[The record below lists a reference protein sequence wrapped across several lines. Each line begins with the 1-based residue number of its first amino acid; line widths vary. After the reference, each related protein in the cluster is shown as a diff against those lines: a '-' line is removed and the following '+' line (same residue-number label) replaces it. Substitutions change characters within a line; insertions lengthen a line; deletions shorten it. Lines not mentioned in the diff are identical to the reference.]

1 MRKVLIAV
9 DLQNDFITGS
19 LGTPE
24 AQAILPAVREKLA
37 QREKEGWEIVFTRD
51 THFDDYL
58 STREGRL
65 LPVPHCLKDSW
76 GWQVEESVDLPEKRH
91 VNKLTFGYTDWDLE
105 GADEVEL
112 IGLCT
117 DICVVSNALV
127 IKAKYPELDVWVD
140 PACCAGVTP
149 AAHEAALATMR
160 SCQVLMRE

>member
-24 AQAILPAVREKLA
+24 AVAILPAVREKLA
-37 QREKEGWEIVFTRD
+37 AREKEGWEIVFTRD
-51 THFDDYL
+51 THYEDYL

-76 GWQVEESVDLPEKRH
+76 GWQVEETVDMPEKRH
-91 VNKLTFGYTDWDLE
+91 VNKLTFGYTAWDLE

-117 DICVVSNALV
+117 DICVVSNALIV
-127 IKAKYPELDVWVD
+127 KAKYPELDVWVD

-160 SCQVLMRE
+160 SCQILMRE

>member
-9 DLQNDFITGS
+9 DLQIDFITGS
-19 LGTPE
+19 LVTPE

-37 QREKEGWEIVFTRD
+37 EREKEGWEIVFTRD

-76 GWQVEESVDLPEKRH
+76 GWQVEESVDMPEKRH

-160 SCQVLMRE
+160 SCQVLMR